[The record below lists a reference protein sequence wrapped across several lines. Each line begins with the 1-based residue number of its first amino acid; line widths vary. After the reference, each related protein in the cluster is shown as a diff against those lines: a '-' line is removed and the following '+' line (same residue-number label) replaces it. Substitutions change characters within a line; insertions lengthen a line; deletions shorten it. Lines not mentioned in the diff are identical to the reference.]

1 MQYFPMLLAALFCV
15 LSADAEEAS
24 DCFRIKVVD
33 EATGRGVP
41 LVELTT
47 VNNVR
52 FVTDSAGLVAFDE
65 PGLLNRRTFF
75 RVSSHGYESPDGGY
89 GARGRAFDVTS
100 GGEAVLKLKRINIA
114 ERLYRVTGGGIY
126 RDSVLLGDKPP
137 LAQPLLNA
145 GVLGSDSVV
154 NAVFNGRIHWFWG
167 DTNLPPHPLG
177 IFDVPGATS
186 QLPENG
192 GLQPDVGVDLSYF
205 LNDAGNAKATADMP
219 GPGPTWIGGLTVL
232 QDEDHRER
240 MFANYVKIKPPME
253 TYERGLVEFDAHA
266 ERFELVKKIPLD
278 APMFPDGHPL
288 KVTEQGVEY
297 VYFPQPFPTLRVR
310 ATPNDFQ
317 DLTQYESYTCLTADS
332 TETNAVVDRNEN
344 GVAKYSWK
352 RGVPAVRGP
361 LQERLLKSGDLKP
374 EDVHF
379 QLVDVDSGTPIKAH
393 GGSVY
398 WNEYRQRWVMI
409 VLESWGKSMLG
420 EIWFAEADTP
430 IGPWLYARKVVTHD
444 KYSFYNPKQHPMFDR
459 ENGRVIFFE
468 GTYTHTFS
476 GNTEQT
482 PRYDYNQILYRLDL
496 ADERLA
502 LPVPVYRTGQT
513 NGAAQSL
520 QSRASADSVPERSRM
535 EFFALDRK
543 TFATIPVYSRNVK
556 GHQQLTTESSA
567 GFFSAPVFFA
577 LPADQADAPATT
589 ELLLEFVHDETG
601 EHRYS
606 TTATAE
612 NGFRKTG
619 EVCRVWSADR
629 GFRMPEPKNHSL
641 VSIRR

>member
-1 MQYFPMLLAALFCV
+1 MQHTPFFLAALFCL
-15 LSADAEEAS
+15 LSSGAQAS
-24 DCFRIKVVD
+24 DSFRIKVVD

-52 FVTDSAGLVAFDE
+52 FVTDSAGMVAFDE
-65 PGLLNRRTFF
+65 PGLLNRRVFF

-89 GARGRAFDVTS
+89 GARGRAVDVTA

-126 RDSVLLGDKPP
+126 RDSMLLGDKPP

-186 QLPENG
+186 QLPESG
-192 GLQPDVGVDLSYF
+192 GLQPDAGVDLSYF

-232 QDEDHRER
+232 QGDDHRER

-253 TYERGLVEFDAHA
+253 TYERGLVEFDASA
-266 ERFELVKKIPLD
+266 ERFKLVKKIPLD
-278 APMFPDGHPL
+278 APMFPEGHPL
-288 KVTEQGVEY
+288 KVTEHGVEY
-297 VYFPQPFPTLRVR
+297 VYFPQPFPTMRVR
-310 ATPNDFQ
+310 ATLNGFQ

-332 TETNAVVDRNEN
+332 NETNAVVDRNEN
-344 GVAKYSWK
+344 GIARYSWK
-352 RGVPAVRGP
+352 RGVPTVRGQ

-379 QLVDVDSGTPIKAH
+379 QLVDVDSGRPVNAH

-409 VLESWGKSMLG
+409 MLESWGTSMLG

-482 PRYDYNQILYRLDL
+482 PRYDYNQIMYRLDL
-496 ADERLA
+496 ADERIA
-502 LPVPVYRTGQT
+502 LPVPVYRTVESNVAEQG
-513 NGAAQSL
+513 L
-520 QSRASADSVPERSRM
+520 QFRTSADSVPERSHVA
-535 EFFALDRK
+535 FFALDKK
-543 TFATIPVYSRNVK
+543 TTATVPVYWRNVK

-567 GFFSAPVFFA
+567 GDGSEPVFFA
-577 LPADQADAPATT
+577 LPVDQSDAPATT
-589 ELLLEFVHDETG
+589 KILFEFVHGETG
-601 EHRYS
+601 EHRYLTS
-606 TTATAE
+606 AIVE
-612 NGFRKTG
+612 NGFAKTG
-619 EVCRVWSADR
+619 EVCRVWSAER
-629 GFRMPEPKNHSL
+629 AAKTSKP
-641 VSIRR
+641 

>member
-1 MQYFPMLLAALFCV
+1 MP
-15 LSADAEEAS
+15 
-24 DCFRIKVVD
+24 
-33 EATGRGVP
+33 P
-41 LVELTT
+41 
-47 VNNVR
+47 
-52 FVTDSAGLVAFDE
+52 
-65 PGLLNRRTFF
+65 
-75 RVSSHGYESPDGGY
+75 SSFNHGYESPDGGF
-89 GARGRAFDVTS
+89 GTRGRAFDVTV

-114 ERLYRVTGGGIY
+114 ERLYRVTGSGIY

-186 QLPENG
+186 QLPEND
-192 GLQPDVGVDLSYF
+192 GLQPDVGVDLNYF
-205 LNDAGNAKATADMP
+205 VNEAENAKPTADMP

-232 QDEDHRER
+232 KGEHNRER
-240 MFANYVKIKPPME
+240 MFASYVKIKPPME
-253 TYERGLVEFDAHA
+253 TYERGLVEFDADA
-266 ERFELVKKIPLD
+266 ERFELVKKLPLD
-278 APMFPDGHPL
+278 ASLFPDGHPF

-310 ATPNDFQ
+310 ATPDDFQ
-317 DLTQYESYTCLTADS
+317 DLTQYESYTCLTSDS
-332 TETNAVVDRNEN
+332 TEANPVIDRDES
-344 GVAKYSWK
+344 GVARYSWK
-352 RGVPAVRGP
+352 RGVPAVRGK

-374 EDVHF
+374 DDVHF
-379 QLVDVDSGTPIKAH
+379 QLVDVDSGKPLNAH

-398 WNEYRQRWVMI
+398 WNEHRQRWVMI
-409 VLESWGKSMLG
+409 MLEVWGESMLG

-430 IGPWLYARKVVTHD
+430 TGPWHYARKVVTHD

-482 PRYDYNQILYRLDL
+482 PRYDYNQIMYRLDL

-502 LPVPVYRTGQT
+502 LPVPVYRTGQS
-513 NGAAQSL
+513 NAEAQGL
-520 QSRASADSVPERSRM
+520 QIRTSADSVPARDRVA
-535 EFFALDRK
+535 FFALDRK
-543 TFATIPVYSRNVK
+543 TSATIPVYSRKVN

-567 GFFSAPVFFA
+567 GESSEPVFFA
-577 LPADQADAPATT
+577 LATDRTDATATT
-589 ELLLEFVHDETG
+589 QPLLEFVHAETG

-606 TTATAE
+606 TTAITE
-612 NGFRKTG
+612 NGFRKNG
-619 EVCRVWSADR
+619 EVCRIWSVEQPSKTPR
-629 GFRMPEPKNHSL
+629 P
-641 VSIRR
+641 

>member
-1 MQYFPMLLAALFCV
+1 MQLTPFLLAAWFCG
-15 LSADAEEAS
+15 LPANAQAS
-24 DCFRIKVVD
+24 ECFRIRVVD
-33 EATGRGVP
+33 DATGRGVP

-65 PGLLNRRTFF
+65 PGLLNRRVFL
-75 RVSSHGYESPDGGY
+75 RVSSHGYESPDGGF
-89 GARGRAFDVTS
+89 GAHGRAFDVTV

-186 QLPENG
+186 PLPEND
-192 GLQPDVGVDLSYF
+192 GLQPDVGVDLNYF
-205 LNDAGNAKATADMP
+205 VNEAGNAKPTADMP

-232 QDEDHRER
+232 QGEDNRER
-240 MFANYVKIKPPME
+240 MFASYVKIKPPME
-253 TYERGLVEFDAHA
+253 TYERGLVEFNANA
-266 ERFELVKKIPLD
+266 ERFELVKKLPLD
-278 APMFPDGHPL
+278 ASLFPDGHPF
-288 KVTEQGVEY
+288 KVTEHGVDY
-297 VYFPQPFPTLRVR
+297 VCFPQPFPTLRVR
-310 ATPNDFQ
+310 AMPDDFQ
-317 DLTQYESYTCLTADS
+317 DLTQYESYTCLTSDS
-332 TETNAVVDRNEN
+332 TEANPVIERDES
-344 GVAKYSWK
+344 GVARYSWK
-352 RGVPAVRGP
+352 RGVPAVRGK

-374 EDVHF
+374 DDVHF
-379 QLVDVDSGTPIKAH
+379 QLVDVDSGKPLNAH

-398 WNEYRQRWVMI
+398 WNEHRQRWVMI
-409 VLESWGKSMLG
+409 MLEVWGESMLG

-430 IGPWLYARKVVTHD
+430 TGPWHYARKVVTHD

-459 ENGRVIFFE
+459 ANGRVIFFE

-482 PRYDYNQILYRLDL
+482 PRYDYNQIMYRLDL

-502 LPVPVYRTGQT
+502 LPVPVYRTCQS
-513 NGAAQSL
+513 NDEAQSL
-520 QSRASADSVPERSRM
+520 QIRTSADSVPERDRVA
-535 EFFALDRK
+535 FFALDRK
-543 TFATIPVYSRNVK
+543 TSATIPVYSRKVN

-567 GFFSAPVFFA
+567 GEISEPVFFA
-577 LPADQADAPATT
+577 LPTDQSDVPATT
-589 ELLLEFVHDETG
+589 QPLLEFVHDKTG

-606 TTATAE
+606 TTAITE
-612 NGFRKTG
+612 NGFRKNG
-619 EVCRVWSADR
+619 EVCRVWPRERPS
-629 GFRMPEPKNHSL
+629 KNP
-641 VSIRR
+641 RP

>member
-1 MQYFPMLLAALFCV
+1 MKYSPFSLAALFC
-15 LSADAEEAS
+15 LMCTAAQAS
-24 DCFRIKVVD
+24 DYFRIKVVD

-65 PGLLNRRTFF
+65 PGLLNRRVFF
-75 RVSSHGYESPDGGY
+75 RVTSHGYESPAGGY
-89 GARGRAFDVTS
+89 GAHGRAFDVTS
-100 GGEAVLKLKRINIA
+100 GGQVVLKLKRINIA
-114 ERLYRVTGGGIY
+114 ERLFRVTGGGIY

-137 LAQPLLNA
+137 LAQPLINA

-186 QLPENG
+186 ELPENG

-232 QDEDHRER
+232 QDHDHRER

-253 TYERGLVEFDAHA
+253 TYERGLVEFDANT
-266 ERFELVKKIPLD
+266 ERFKLVKKFPLD
-278 APMFPDGHPL
+278 ATMFPDSHPL
-288 KVTEQGVEY
+288 KVTQDGVEY

-310 ATPNDFQ
+310 ATPDDFQ

-332 TETNAVVDRNEN
+332 TETHAVVDRDEN
-344 GVAKYSWK
+344 GVARYSWK
-352 RGVPAVRGP
+352 RGVPAVRDK
-361 LQERLLKSGDLKP
+361 LQERLLKSGDMKP

-379 QLVDVDSGTPIKAH
+379 QLVDLDSGTPLNAH

-398 WNEYRQRWVMI
+398 WNEHRQRWVMI
-409 VLESWGKSMLG
+409 MLEAWGKSMLG

-476 GNTEQT
+476 GNAEQT

-502 LPVPVYRTGQT
+502 LPVPVYRTGQS

-520 QSRASADSVPERSRM
+520 QFRVSEDSVPERSHM
-535 EFFALDRK
+535 AFFALDRK
-543 TFATIPVYSRNVK
+543 TPATVAVYWRTVN

-567 GFFSAPVFFA
+567 GESSEPVFFA
-577 LPADQADAPATT
+577 LAVDQTDAPATT
-589 ELLLEFVHDETG
+589 EPLIEFVHRETG
-601 EHRYS
+601 EYRYS
-606 TTATAE
+606 TTAIVE
-612 NGFRKTG
+612 NGFKKHR
-619 EVCRVWSADR
+619 EVCRVWSR
-629 GFRMPEPKNHSL
+629 GQGLK
-641 VSIRR
+641 